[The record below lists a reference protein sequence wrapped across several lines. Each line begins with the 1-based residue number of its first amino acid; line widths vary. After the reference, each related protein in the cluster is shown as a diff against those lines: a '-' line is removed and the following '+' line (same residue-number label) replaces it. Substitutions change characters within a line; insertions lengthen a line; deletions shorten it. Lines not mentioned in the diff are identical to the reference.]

1 MHFQGQAPP
10 DAAQGGMV
18 GHGFGG
24 AELEEL
30 PQRQGI
36 GTAPADAALGIDA
49 LEVADQ
55 EHAEIPARRDGPAA
69 EFFGVEGRTELFEEA
84 VKCFLVQELLQPLV
98 KDMPLTLGQLIIDQ
112 PHALLLCLPP
122 TRTHGRLLNTI

>member
-1 MHFQGQAPP
+1 MI
-10 DAAQGGMV
+10 

-24 AELEEL
+24 AELEKFA
-30 PQRQGI
+30 QRKGI
-36 GTAPADAALGIDA
+36 GTAPADAAFRVDA

-55 EHAEIPARRDGPAA
+55 KHAERAARWDGPAA
-69 EFFGVEGRTELFEEA
+69 GFFGVEGRTELFEEG

-98 KDMPLTLGQLIIDQ
+98 KDMPLTLGQLIIRK

-122 TRTHGRLLNTI
+122 TKTHTASST